1 VSPFFFVD
9 QLRAPV
15 LVVHGG
21 ADANPGTPPLQ
32 ARRFFHA
39 LVGVGARARYVEMPF
54 EGHHLRARES
64 VLHVSAEMMDWLDH
78 TIGPAAP

>member
-39 LVGVGARARYVEMPF
+39 LVGVGARAR
-54 EGHHLRARES
+54 ES